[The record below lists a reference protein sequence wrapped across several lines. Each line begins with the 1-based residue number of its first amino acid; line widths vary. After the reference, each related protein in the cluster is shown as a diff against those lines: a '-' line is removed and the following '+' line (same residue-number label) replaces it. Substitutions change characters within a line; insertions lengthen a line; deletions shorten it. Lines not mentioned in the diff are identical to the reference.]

1 MTNSHLF
8 HSSHPPLPSAPPALR
23 LSVNETLVV
32 DPGKDVTLSCEVT
45 AGFPKPTVSW
55 SRYPNPLP
63 RNSLVRN
70 GTLTLRSVTPADSGF
85 YNCTAVN
92 NVGNPAKRNVNLLVR
107 SECVCVYLI
116 YSQRR
121 KRKGDIW
128 LSNFLVY
135 LLPHSETSHRQIFL
149 LRAGGASGE
158 GTISRLEPPVLSR
171 EHARYYG
178 GTVSSCE
185 KGNAHIHRQEP

>member
-107 SECVCVYLI
+107 SQCVFMFDCLGMSRGFEFALI
-116 YSQRR
+116 Y
-121 KRKGDIW
+121 
-128 LSNFLVY
+128 
-135 LLPHSETSHRQIFL
+135 
-149 LRAGGASGE
+149 
-158 GTISRLEPPVLSR
+158 
-171 EHARYYG
+171 
-178 GTVSSCE
+178 
-185 KGNAHIHRQEP
+185 